1 MQKLTKLN
9 QNLRESRSTIQDTV
23 RRLYGETYNTSLSD
37 NINIDYRDKVSQ
49 KKYGGSSGCCFTC
62 MVEGAPSMCS
72 AFYISSDISQHNYG
86 IYGSGNRYFAKV
98 KVARVQGSGST
109 FINEDAVGLKEIQV
123 WINNNNVAHNSYGSI
138 ASLNPERTGDD
149 VTPSLLKA
157 SNLIDGTIGTD
168 SDGRG
173 FAASASDAYLLVH
186 LGHVYHLDTLQSVVL
201 YNQGF
206 GSDRIKGCRI
216 LLLDFNDNVLFE
228 SPVIT
233 DTFDYYRIDGKSPVP
248 SYSSSASTSFIINN
262 TY

>member
-62 MVEGAPSMCS
+62 VVEGTPSMCS

-109 FINEDAVGLKEIQV
+109 FIYEDAVGLKEIQV
-123 WINNNNVAHNSYGSI
+123 WINNNDVAHNSYDSM
-138 ASLNPERTGDD
+138 AFLSAANTSN
-149 VTPSLLKA
+149 TPSLLKA

-201 YNQGF
+201 YNQDH
-206 GSDRIKGCRI
+206 GSDRIEGCRI
-216 LLLDFNDNVLFE
+216 LLLDFNDMYCL
-228 SPVIT
+228 SLL
-233 DTFDYYRIDGKSPVP
+233 
-248 SYSSSASTSFIINN
+248 
-262 TY
+262 